1 MAETAPIP
9 LPTTS
14 DRNGGYATGAET
26 RRRVSP
32 DRLSPSTDLDK
43 GLLRLAQLMAKN
55 HAFDTDAPRGSY
67 LNIRV

>member
-1 MAETAPIP
+1 MAETTPIP

-14 DRNGGYATGAET
+14 DRNGGTTTGAET
-26 RRRVSP
+26 RLRAAPLRPLPVADP
-32 DRLSPSTDLDK
+32 DK

-55 HAFDTDAPRGSY
+55 HPFDTDAPRGSY